1 MTRHS
6 AGVFGDVQH
15 EVLRMELDPVLLK
28 KVELFLDASLVHELV
43 FTKSLLDPEGHGRNG
58 PIRSKPIP
66 HDLRGIDA
74 GALGVA
80 FAAKYDEVGRVVCLM
95 EAVGHNV
102 APLQRFLRPAAPT
115 PLMGL

>member
-15 EVLRMELDPVLLK
+15 EVLRLEFGSVLLK
-28 KVELFLDASLVHELV
+28 KAELFLDASLVYELV
-43 FTKSLLDPEGHGRNG
+43 FVHSPLDPEGHGRNG

-66 HDLRGIDA
+66 HDFRVIDVRT
-74 GALGVA
+74 LGVA
-80 FAAKYDEVGRVVCLM
+80 LAAKNDEVRGVVCSM
-95 EAVGHNV
+95 EAAGHNV
-102 APLQRFLRPAAPT
+102 APLQRFLGAAAPT

>member
-28 KVELFLDASLVHELV
+28 KVELFLDASLVYELV
-43 FTKSLLDPEGHGRNG
+43 LAHSLLDPEGHGRNG

-66 HDLRGIDA
+66 HDFLVIDVRT
-74 GALGVA
+74 LGVA
-80 FAAKYDEVGRVVCLM
+80 LAAKNDEVRGVVCSM
-95 EAVGHNV
+95 EAAGHNV
-102 APLQRFLRPAAPT
+102 APLQRFFAATAPAS
-115 PLMGL
+115 LVSL